1 MARPVT
7 VSTERIITAAREVFL
22 EKGYDETTTLA
33 IAQRAGVSEG
43 SLFKR
48 FPAKAHLFC
57 AAMDLPPLTLP
68 DTLRSLVGQ
77 GDLQDNMRRIAT
89 ELIGFLAEVLPKA
102 MMLWSQRTM
111 SVQPPPPGSPPL
123 EVLRALTEYFTTEME
138 LGRIRPGDPQI
149 ISRLFQGACW
159 SYVFLQLM
167 TDRIP
172 RLPRE
177 EYVDRLV
184 TQLWTGMA
192 PAGQP
197 AAASSAPSAAAPA
210 RSSASAA
217 SLAAARSSSGS
228 SARRTGRHHR
238 AGSNVP
244 KGRAP

>member
-7 VSTERIITAAREVFL
+7 VSTERIVTAAREVFL
-22 EKGYDETTTLA
+22 EKGYEETTTLA

-48 FPAKAHLFC
+48 FPAKAQLFC

-77 GDLQDNMRRIAT
+77 GDPRENLRQIGL
-89 ELIGFLAEVLPKA
+89 ELIGFLEEVLPKA
-102 MMLWSQRTM
+102 MLMWSQRSMTPP
-111 SVQPPPPGSPPL
+111 QPPPPDSPPL
-123 EVLRALTEYFTTEME
+123 VVLRALTDYFTAEMK
-138 LGRIRPGDPQI
+138 LQRVRPGDPQI
-149 ISRLFQGACW
+149 LARLMQGACW

-177 EYVDRLV
+177 EYVDRLIA
-184 TQLWTGMA
+184 QLWTGIA
-192 PAGQP
+192 P
-197 AAASSAPSAAAPA
+197 AAAVSAGLPEQPEAPASSSSRAPSRSPS
-210 RSSASAA
+210 RSSA
-217 SLAAARSSSGS
+217 
-228 SARRTGRHHR
+228 RTRGRHHS
-238 AGSNVP
+238 AGPAAP